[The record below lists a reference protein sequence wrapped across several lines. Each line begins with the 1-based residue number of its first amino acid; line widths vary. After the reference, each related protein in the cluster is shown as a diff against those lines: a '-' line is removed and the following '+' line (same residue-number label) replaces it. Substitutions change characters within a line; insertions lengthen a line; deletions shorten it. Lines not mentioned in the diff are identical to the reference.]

1 MNSTVAAQSAE
12 PEPVKSKKRSA
23 RYQFFALLLLGITGS
38 VAIFVIFNVL
48 PQYTEQQMFRVN
60 SVKTYAQSE
69 HILIDADLSMNFSS
83 EVIEALENGI
93 PLTIAVEVQVYRQ
106 RQWWP
111 DVIIKES
118 LQLFELA
125 YHPLTNVH
133 VVRNLATQE
142 RYSFN
147 SREEALLVL
156 GTIRG
161 AHLIE
166 QQQLKPDQTYY
177 VQIHTLL
184 DINHLPPALRQ
195 IAALSPAWR
204 LESNWS
210 RWPVLIQNLNQT
222 SADSQTATKEHAE
235 AQP

>member
-1 MNSTVAAQSAE
+1 MSTSVVVQSAK
-12 PEPVKSKKRSA
+12 PEPVKSKKRCA
-23 RYQFFALLLLGITGS
+23 RCQFFALLLLGIIGS

-48 PQYTEQQMFRVN
+48 PQYTEQQMFSVN
-60 SVKTYAQSE
+60 SVKTYAQSN
-69 HILIDADLSMNFSS
+69 HILIDADLTMNFSS

-93 PLTIAVEVQVYRQ
+93 PLTIAVQVQVYRQ
-106 RQWWP
+106 RKWWP

-133 VVRNLATQE
+133 VVRNLATQD

-147 SREEALLVL
+147 SREEALKVL

-166 QQQLKPDQTYY
+166 KQQLKSDQQYY

-195 IAALSPAWR
+195 IAALSPSWR
-204 LESNWS
+204 LESDWS
-210 RWPVLIQNLNQT
+210 RWPVLIQNLKQK
-222 SADSQTATKEHAE
+222 SVKSPSSLQEPLE

>member
-1 MNSTVAAQSAE
+1 MDASEFSQSEAV
-12 PEPVKSKKRSA
+12 PERRQKR
-23 RYQFFALLLLGITGS
+23 YPKGQFFTLLLLGVIAA
-38 VAIFVIFNVL
+38 VVIFIIFNLL
-48 PQYTEQQMFRVN
+48 PQYTEQQMFLVN
-60 SVKTYAQSE
+60 SVKTYSKGE
-69 HILIDADLSMNFSS
+69 HILIDADLSMNFSD
-83 EVIEALENGI
+83 EVIDALENGI
-93 PLTIAVEVQVYRQ
+93 PLTIAVEVQVFRE
-106 RQWWP
+106 RPWWRN
-111 DVIIKES
+111 VILKES

-133 VVRNLATQE
+133 VVKNLATDE

-147 SREEALLVL
+147 SREEALSVL

-161 AHLIE
+161 AHLIKKARLNSNE
-166 QQQLKPDQTYY
+166 HYY

-210 RWPVLIQNLNQT
+210 RWPI
-222 SADSQTATKEHAE
+222 SIDRPATQE

>member
-1 MNSTVAAQSAE
+1 MNTTVVAQSAE
-12 PEPVKSKKRSA
+12 PEPVRSKQRCA
-23 RYQFFALLLLGITGS
+23 RCQFFALLLLGIVGS
-38 VAIFVIFNVL
+38 GGIFVVFNVL
-48 PQYTEQQMFRVN
+48 PQYTEQQKFSVN
-60 SVKTYAQSE
+60 LVKTYAQGE

-83 EVIEALENGI
+83 AVIEALENGI

-106 RQWWP
+106 RRWWS

-118 LQLFELA
+118 QQLFELA

-133 VVRNLATQE
+133 VVRNLATQD

-147 SREEALLVL
+147 SREEALQVL

-161 AHLIE
+161 AHLLE
-166 QQQLKPDQTYY
+166 KQQLKADQQYY

-210 RWPVLIQNLNQT
+210 RWPILIKNQKKKPAKNQMALPE
-222 SADSQTATKEHAE
+222 SAG

>member
-1 MNSTVAAQSAE
+1 MNSTVVAQSAE
-12 PEPVKSKKRSA
+12 PEQVKSKKRSA
-23 RYQFFALLLLGITGS
+23 RYQFFALFLLGVMGS

-48 PQYTEQQMFRVN
+48 PQYTEQQMFSVN
-60 SVKTYAQSE
+60 SVKTYAQSD
-69 HILIDADLSMNFSS
+69 HVLIDADLSMNFSS

-106 RQWWP
+106 RKWWP

-133 VVRNLATQE
+133 VVRNLATQD

-147 SREEALLVL
+147 SREEALQVL

-166 QQQLKPDQTYY
+166 KQLLKPDQTYY

-195 IAALSPAWR
+195 IAALLPAWR

-210 RWPVLIQNLNQT
+210 RWPVLIQNLKQK
-222 SADSQTATKEHAE
+222 SANSQVDLKEPVE